1 MPRTPARF
9 TQTELARA
17 MRVARA
23 EGMTV
28 EIRPDGSI
36 RIVPVDLSMRQVDSN
51 AAWVP

>member
-28 EIRPDGSI
+28 EVRPDGSI
-36 RIVPVDLSMRQVDSN
+36 RIVPVDLSKGQVDSN

>member
-1 MPRTPARF
+1 MPRLPSRF
-9 TQTELARA
+9 TQSEIARA
-17 MRVARA
+17 LRVAKA

-36 RIVPVDLSMRQVDSN
+36 RIVPVELSTRQVDSN